1 MKRSPADARW
11 PDPVE
16 IGSGAAEHLRYIRRT
31 IEASQTFTA
40 VPGRGCIAM
49 GLIAI
54 AASFLE
60 LVPVLASHW
69 LTIWIVAACLASGA
83 ALYFMER
90 KARSLGLT
98 LKRAVAARFFMTL
111 IPPFAAAAILTFAL
125 FGQIDRSAI
134 TMIWLL
140 LYGVGLAACGLF
152 SVPAVL
158 SAGIAFMALGTVSV
172 LMSDATAP
180 LLLATGFGGVHIVM
194 GVSIL
199 RHHGG

>member
-1 MKRSPADARW
+1 MKPGTVSTKW
-11 PDPVE
+11 SDPID

-31 IEASQTFTA
+31 MEASQTFTA

-60 LVPVLASHW
+60 LVPALAAYW
-69 LTIWIVAACLASGA
+69 LAVWIVAACLAAGA
-83 ALYFMER
+83 AVYFMQR
-90 KARSLGLT
+90 KARSLGLS

-125 FGQIDRSAI
+125 LGQIDRSAV

-152 SVPAVL
+152 SIPAVL

-172 LMSDATAP
+172 LISDATAP
-180 LLLATGFGGVHIVM
+180 LLLATGFGGIHIAM
-194 GVSIL
+194 GVAIV